1 MRISVGIDIAKELH
15 WVTAIDADGMV
26 LIDRKLENAPS
37 AIAWLAGELTGLGGS
52 VRVGLDVVGGIAG
65 LAEAMLAEA
74 GLALVHV
81 PGLAVNRARQGT
93 VGGENKSDPRDA
105 RAIAEQVRTRSDL
118 RPIEPASELDLEI
131 RLLVGRRRDL
141 VDAQTQRL
149 SRIHDLLVGIFPG
162 LERGL
167 DLTCKGPL
175 HLLTRYVTPTEL
187 RAAGK
192 KRLVRH
198 LQAAGGLP
206 KVEGLAERALA
217 AAAEQAVAVPAERM
231 TARLIR
237 ELAAE
242 ALASRA
248 RLIELDRELE
258 ALLDRHPAAS
268 GGSVSGGARARRRGR
283 DAALIRS
290 LPGMGAVLTAE
301 LIAEA
306 GNLSRFRSADALAS
320 AAGIAPV
327 LRQSGRTRFLR
338 RPTGGNK
345 GLKRVFYQSAFCSL
359 GHADSRT
366 FYDRK
371 RREGKRHHQAVIA
384 LARRRINVLWAV
396 LHHRTP
402 FQTGF
407 KATA

>member
-1 MRISVGIDIAKELH
+1 MRISVGIDIAKEMH
-15 WVTAIDADGMV
+15 WVTAIDADGSV
-26 LIDRKLENAPS
+26 RIDRKLANTPTD
-37 AIAWLAGELTGLGGS
+37 IAALIEELSGPGGT
-52 VRVGLDVVGGIAG
+52 VRIGLDVVGGIAG

-74 GLALVHV
+74 GFALVHV
-81 PGLAVNRARQGT
+81 PGLAVNRARQGM

-105 RAIAEQVRTRSDL
+105 RAIAEQVRTRTDL

-175 HLLTRYVTPTEL
+175 HLLTRYVTPAEL

-206 KVEGLAERALA
+206 HVEGLAERALA

-242 ALASRA
+242 ALVCRA

-258 ALLDRHPAAS
+258 ARLDRHPE
-268 GGSVSGGARARRRGR
+268 
-283 DAALIRS
+283 AALIRS
-290 LPGMGAVLTAE
+290 LPGMGVVLTAE

-320 AAGIAPV
+320 AAGMAPV

-338 RPTGGNK
+338 RPSGGNK

-359 GHADSRT
+359 GHDDSRA

-384 LARRRINVLWAV
+384 LARRRVNVLWAI
-396 LHHRTP
+396 LHSRTP
-402 FQTGF
+402 FRTAF
-407 KATA
+407 KAA

>member
-1 MRISVGIDIAKELH
+1 MPISVGIDIAKEVH
-15 WVTAIDADGMV
+15 WITALDHEGV
-26 LIDRKLENAPS
+26 VHLDRKLPNTPPD
-37 AIAWLAGELTGLGGS
+37 IARLAADLAALGGT
-52 VRVGLDVVGGIAG
+52 VRIGLDVVGGIAG

-74 GLALVHV
+74 GFALVHV

-105 RAIAEQVRTRSDL
+105 LAIAEQVRLRKDL
-118 RPIEPASELDLEI
+118 RAIEPARELDLEI

-141 VDAQTQRL
+141 VEAQTRRL
-149 SRIHDLLVGIFPG
+149 AQMHDLLVGIFPG
-162 LERGL
+162 LETSL
-167 DLTCKGPL
+167 DLTTKGPL
-175 HLLTRYVTPTEL
+175 HLLTRYVTPAEL
-187 RAAGK
+187 RAAGRK
-192 KRLVRH
+192 GLVRH
-198 LQAAGGLP
+198 LKAAGGLP
-206 KVEGLAERALA
+206 TVEALADRVLA
-217 AAAEQAVAVPAERM
+217 AAAEQTIAVPAEQM
-231 TARLIR
+231 TARLVR
-237 ELAAE
+237 ELAVE

-248 RLIELDRELE
+248 RLLDLDSELE
-258 ALLDRHPAAS
+258 ALLQRHP
-268 GGSVSGGARARRRGR
+268 

-290 LPGMGAVLTAE
+290 LPGMGVVLTAE

-306 GNLSRFRSADALAS
+306 GNLSRFRSADALAA

-327 LRQSGRTRFLR
+327 LRQSGRMRFLR

-359 GHADSRT
+359 ANPDSKA

-396 LHHRTP
+396 VQTRTP
-402 FQTGF
+402 YQPAF
-407 KATA
+407 KKTA

>member
-1 MRISVGIDIAKELH
+1 MRISVGIDIAKEVH
-15 WVTAIDADGMV
+15 WVTAIDADGV
-26 LIDRKLENAPS
+26 VRIDHKLANTPAEIAQLIA
-37 AIAWLAGELTGLGGS
+37 ELGDFGGA
-52 VRVGLDVVGGIAG
+52 VRIGLDVVGGIAG

-74 GLALVHV
+74 GYALVHV

-105 RAIAEQVRTRSDL
+105 RTIADQVRTRTDL
-118 RPIEPASELDLEI
+118 RPIEPASERDLEI

-141 VDAQTQRL
+141 VDTQTQRL
-149 SRIHDLLVGIFPG
+149 ARLHDLLVSIFPG
-162 LERGL
+162 LERAL
-167 DLTCKGPL
+167 DLTTKGPL
-175 HLLTRYVTPTEL
+175 HLLTRYVTPSEL

-192 KRLVRH
+192 KRLARH
-198 LQAAGGLP
+198 LKAAGGLP
-206 KVEGLAERALA
+206 KVEALAERALA
-217 AAAEQAVAVPAERM
+217 AAAEQSIAVPAERM

-242 ALASRA
+242 ALASRS

-258 ALLDRHPAAS
+258 ALLDRHP
-268 GGSVSGGARARRRGR
+268 

-290 LPGMGAVLTAE
+290 LPGMGVVLTAE

-327 LRQSGRTRFLR
+327 LRQSGKTRFLR
-338 RPTGGNK
+338 RPAGGNK
-345 GLKRVFYQSAFCSL
+345 TLKRVFYQSAFCSL
-359 GHADSRT
+359 GHDDSRA
-366 FYDRK
+366 FYSRK

-396 LHHRTP
+396 LHSRTP
-402 FQTGF
+402 FQPSF
-407 KATA
+407 KTAA

>member
-1 MRISVGIDIAKELH
+1 MRISVGIDIAKEKH
-15 WVTAIDADGMV
+15 WVTVLDADGAV
-26 LIDRKLENAPS
+26 QIDHELRNTPVE
-37 AIAWLAGELTGLGGS
+37 IASLADRLAAFGGT
-52 VRVGLDVVGGIAG
+52 VRIGIDVIGGIAG
-65 LAEAMLAEA
+65 LAEAMLAQA
-74 GLALVHV
+74 GFTLVHV
-81 PGLAVNRARQGT
+81 PGLAVNRARQAT

-118 RPIEPASELDLEI
+118 RPVEPATEIDLEI
-131 RLLVGRRRDL
+131 RLLAGRRRDL
-141 VDAQTQRL
+141 VEAQTQRL
-149 SRIHDLLVGIFPG
+149 ARLHDLLVGIFPG
-162 LERGL
+162 LEACL
-167 DLTCKGPL
+167 DLKTKGPL
-175 HLLTRYVTPTEL
+175 HLLTLYVTPAEL
-187 RAAGK
+187 RAAGR

-206 KVEGLAERALA
+206 NPDALADRALA
-217 AAAEQAVAVPAERM
+217 AAVEQAFAVPAERM

-248 RLIELDRELE
+248 RLLEVDRELE
-258 ALLDRHPAAS
+258 ALLERHP
-268 GGSVSGGARARRRGR
+268 

-290 LPGMGAVLTAE
+290 LPGMGVVLTAE

-338 RPTGGNK
+338 RPNGGNK
-345 GLKRVFYQSAFCSL
+345 GLKRIFYQSAFCSL
-359 GHADSRT
+359 GHHDSRA

-384 LARRRINVLWAV
+384 LARRRVNVLWAV
-396 LHHRTP
+396 VHSRTP
-402 FQTGF
+402 FQQGF
-407 KATA
+407 KTAA

>member
-1 MRISVGIDIAKELH
+1 MQRISVGIDIAKEIH
-15 WVTAIDADGMV
+15 WITAIDADGVV
-26 LIDRKLENAPS
+26 LIDRKLLNTPTD
-37 AIAWLAGELTGLGGS
+37 IAALADQLTALGGAI
-52 VRVGLDVVGGIAG
+52 RVGLDVMGGIAG
-65 LAEAMLAEA
+65 LAEAMLAAA
-74 GLALVHV
+74 GFTLLHV
-81 PGLAVNRARQGT
+81 PGMAVNRARQGT

-105 RAIAEQVRTRSDL
+105 RTIADQVRTRADL
-118 RPIEPASELDLEI
+118 RRIEPATEIDLEI

-141 VDAQTQRL
+141 VEAQTQRL
-149 SRIHDLLVGIFPG
+149 ARMHDLLVGIFPG
-162 LERGL
+162 LEASL
-167 DLTCKGPL
+167 DLKTKGPL
-175 HLLTRYVTPTEL
+175 HLLTKFVTPAEL
-187 RAAGK
+187 RTAGK
-192 KRLVRH
+192 KRLIRH

-206 KVEGLAERALA
+206 NVEALADRALT
-217 AAAEQAVAVPAERM
+217 AAAEQAIAVPAERM

-242 ALASRA
+242 ALASRI

-258 ALLDRHPAAS
+258 ALLDRHP
-268 GGSVSGGARARRRGR
+268 

-290 LPGMGAVLTAE
+290 LPGMGVVLSAE

-320 AAGIAPV
+320 AAGMAPI
-327 LRQSGRTRFLR
+327 LRQSGRSRFLR
-338 RPTGGNK
+338 RPNGGNK

-359 GHADSRT
+359 GHNDSRA

-384 LARRRINVLWAV
+384 LARRRVNVLWAV
-396 LHHRTP
+396 VQNRTP

-407 KATA
+407 KTAA